1 MEVFI
6 IGAVIIF
13 AIGYFIWNEGRSHNE
28 KNSSSGVAPVLTQ
41 VLDVNKDGKVDS
53 KDVKAAASKVK
64 AVAKTT
70 ATKAKTAA
78 KTTATKAKTAAK
90 KVAAKKTTKKK

>member
-13 AIGYFIWNEGRSHNE
+13 ALGYFIWKQGDPSKTN
-28 KNSSSGVAPVLTQ
+28 SGVAPVLTQ

-53 KDVKAAASKVK
+53 QDIKAAAQKVK
-64 AVAKTT
+64 AVAKNT
-70 ATKAKTAA
+70 ASKAKTA
-78 KTTATKAKTAAK
+78 TKTAAKKAVK
-90 KVAAKKTTKKK
+90 KVAAKKTVKK

>member
-13 AIGYFIWNEGRSHNE
+13 AIGYFVWKQGSNTG
-28 KNSSSGVAPVLTQ
+28 SSSGVAPVLTQ

-53 KDVKAAASKVK
+53 KDVKAAAQKVK
-64 AVAKTT
+64 AVAKNT
-70 ATKAKTAA
+70 ASKAKTA
-78 KTTATKAKTAAK
+78 TKTAAKKAVK
-90 KVAAKKTTKKK
+90 KVAAKKTAAKK

>member
-13 AIGYFIWNEGRSHNE
+13 ALGYFVWKQGNPSNG
-28 KNSSSGVAPVLTQ
+28 SGVAPVLTQ

-53 KDVKAAASKVK
+53 KDVKAAAQKVK
-64 AVAKTT
+64 AVAKNT
-70 ATKAKTAA
+70 ASKAKTA
-78 KTTATKAKTAAK
+78 TKTAAKKAVK
-90 KVAAKKTTKKK
+90 KVAAKKTVKK

>member
-13 AIGYFIWNEGRSHNE
+13 ALGYFIWKQGNPS
-28 KNSSSGVAPVLTQ
+28 NSSSGVAPVLTQ

-53 KDVKAAASKVK
+53 KDVKAAAQKVK
-64 AVAKTT
+64 AVAKNT
-70 ATKAKTAA
+70 ASKAKTA
-78 KTTATKAKTAAK
+78 TKTAAKKAVK
-90 KVAAKKTTKKK
+90 KVAAKKTVKK

>member
-13 AIGYFIWNEGRSHNE
+13 ALGYFIWKQGDPS
-28 KNSSSGVAPVLTQ
+28 KTSSDIAPVLTQ

-53 KDVKAAASKVK
+53 KDVKAAAQKVK
-64 AVAKTT
+64 AVAKNT
-70 ATKAKTAA
+70 ASKAKTA
-78 KTTATKAKTAAK
+78 TKTAAKKAVK
-90 KVAAKKTTKKK
+90 KVAAKKTVKK